1 MSGDPSASVVE
12 QTEVAAA
19 PLVPEIR
26 LHLLRADSSLWRA
39 FAEDSEAAGTRRPYW
54 AFAWSGGQALARYVL
69 DHREL
74 VAARRV
80 LDFAAG
86 GGIAAIAAAQAGA
99 SKVTATEIDP
109 VALAAIAL
117 NARLNGVEV
126 AMACEDLIY
135 SPNRGWDVV
144 LAGDVWYET
153 RLARHGLLWLQT
165 LAAEGVLVLT
175 ADPGRHYSP
184 SQGVEEL
191 ARYRARSVPDL
202 EHPNLQ
208 EVCVYRVL
216 PPQAGPVGNRSH
228 EPVGHPSA

>member
-1 MSGDPSASVVE
+1 MNRDSSSSVIDH
-12 QTEVAAA
+12 TEVAAV

-26 LHLLRADSSLWRA
+26 LHLLRADSPLWRA
-39 FAEDSEAAGTRRPYW
+39 FGEESEAADARRPYW
-54 AFAWSGGQALARYVL
+54 AFAWSGGQALARYLL

-99 SKVTATEIDP
+99 SQVTATEIDP
-109 VALAAIAL
+109 LAITAIAL
-117 NARLNGVEV
+117 NAELNGVEV
-126 AMACEDLIY
+126 AAVCEDFIF
-135 SPNRGWDVV
+135 SPNRGWEVV
-144 LAGDVWYET
+144 LAGDIWYET
-153 RLARHGLLWLQT
+153 RLARHGLSWLQT
-165 LAAEGVLVLT
+165 LAAEGLLVLT

-184 SQGVEEL
+184 SQGLEEL

-208 EVCVYRVL
+208 EVRVYRVL
-216 PPQAGPVGNRSH
+216 PRLA
-228 EPVGHPSA
+228 AKK